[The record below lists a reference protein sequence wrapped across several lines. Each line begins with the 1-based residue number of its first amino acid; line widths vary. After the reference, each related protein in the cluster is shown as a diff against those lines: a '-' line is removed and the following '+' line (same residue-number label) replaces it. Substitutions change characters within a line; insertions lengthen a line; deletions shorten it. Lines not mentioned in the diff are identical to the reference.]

1 MFRAGFLAA
10 AAGVVVS
17 MGLAGVA
24 QAGNTVHVYAAAS
37 LTDAMNTLAG
47 QYEKSH
53 PDVDIVPVYASSSTV
68 ARQIANGA
76 PAQIYVSANEQWM
89 DWLGRQNM
97 TLTGRKD
104 LLRNSLVLIAP
115 KASSLDNMTPD
126 AAHPLA
132 EHLQP
137 GERIA
142 VGDPDHVPAGMY
154 ARQALQSEGQW
165 DTLEPR
171 LARASDVRAA
181 LALVER
187 GETPLGIVY
196 ATDAK
201 ASSKVRQLGTFPADS
216 HPAITYPMAELGTP
230 DATTRAFY
238 QWLQGEAAGRVLA
251 DYGFSPAGDDGR

>member
-1 MFRAGFLAA
+1 M
-10 AAGVVVS
+10 
-17 MGLAGVA
+17 A
-24 QAGNTVHVYAAAS
+24 QAGNTVQVYAAAS

-137 GERIA
+137 PRENLPETY
-142 VGDPDHVPAGMY
+142 DYPD
-154 ARQALQSEGQW
+154 
-165 DTLEPR
+165 
-171 LARASDVRAA
+171 
-181 LALVER
+181 
-187 GETPLGIVY
+187 
-196 ATDAK
+196 
-201 ASSKVRQLGTFPADS
+201 
-216 HPAITYPMAELGTP
+216 
-230 DATTRAFY
+230 
-238 QWLQGEAAGRVLA
+238 
-251 DYGFSPAGDDGR
+251 

>member
-1 MFRAGFLAA
+1 MFRAGFLAV
-10 AAGVVVS
+10 AAGLVAG

-37 LTDAMNTLAG
+37 LTDAMNALVS

-53 PDVDIVPVYASSSTV
+53 PDVDVVPVYASSSTV

-89 DWLGRQNM
+89 DWLGQQDM
-97 TLTGRKD
+97 TLTDRRD

-115 KASSLDNMTPD
+115 QASTLDDVTPD
-126 AAHPLA
+126 AAHPLVDY
-132 EHLQP
+132 LQP
-137 GERIA
+137 GERIS
-142 VGDPDHVPAGMY
+142 VGDPDHVPAGIY
-154 ARQALQSEGQW
+154 ARQALQTEGQW
-165 DTLEPR
+165 DTLKPR

-196 ATDAK
+196 ATDAM
-201 ASSKVRQLGTFPADS
+201 ASSRVRLLGTFPADS
-216 HPAITYPMAELGTP
+216 HPAITYPMAEIGTP
-230 DATTRAFY
+230 DATTEAFY
-238 QWLQGEAAGRVLA
+238 QWLQGDAAGQVLA
-251 DYGFSPAGDDGR
+251 DYGFSPAGDDDR